1 MRRSSKTAANRFA
14 DHQPR
19 PSQKRASLQYPC
31 AGAFQVH
38 RSWAKPLLLYDIR
51 INSGAPFDCDSLT
64 FCHNRHG
71 PARATAMATLTL
83 TRNDDKTT
91 MTTMSNFVMLH
102 CLSVHCNAFI
112 HHIPIPRRN
121 HKRQPHIQASF
132 PPNQKNFSPPSCNPP
147 LSLPLASLPPQPF
160 SRDKKHHA
168 RSS

>member
-1 MRRSSKTAANRFA
+1 MDYCTRKQECGEAARQQRIGLQITSHGHHRRGQAYSAHARARFRYTTPG
-14 DHQPR
+14 Q
-19 PSQKRASLQYPC
+19 SLY
-31 AGAFQVH
+31 
-38 RSWAKPLLLYDIR
+38 LLYDIR
-51 INSGAPFDCDSLT
+51 INSGAPFDRDSLT

-121 HKRQPHIQASF
+121 HTRQPHIQQSF
-132 PPNQKNFSPPSCNPP
+132 LQ
-147 LSLPLASLPPQPF
+147 
-160 SRDKKHHA
+160 
-168 RSS
+168 